1 MRRLVCSLAGIIAL
15 TATLAAQTPAAPP
28 VPADPARI
36 EAVLETDLGSV
47 VLRFF
52 PDAAPNHVAH
62 FLKLAGEGF
71 FDGLTF
77 FRVIPYGIVQAGDP
91 LTRDPAAR
99 DRYGTGG
106 LRRLKAEFNDN
117 PCRRG
122 ALAAVLIPGN
132 PDSAGS
138 QFFICVTDQ
147 LQLNGQYTVFG
158 QVAGGMAVVEKIS
171 TLPADARQLATERVA
186 IRRVS
191 IRPIPEPAYR
201 GAPLERLQHCRA
213 VIVTDI
219 GEIEL
224 SFHPDTA
231 PEHVRQFLSLAAAGL
246 YNGTDFHRV
255 VPGFV
260 IQGGFLSGRQP
271 PVEETYG
278 SWLQPLRAE
287 FSDRPH
293 DRGVLSMA
301 RGADPDSA
309 MDSFFICLARQASLD
324 GKYTVFGAVARG
336 LDVVDRIA
344 ATPCDEQE
352 RPLQRVAIREIRI
365 LEEKQP

>member
-1 MRRLVCSLAGIIAL
+1 MRRLVCSLAGFVAV
-15 TATLAAQTPAAPP
+15 TVTLAAQTPAAAPA
-28 VPADPARI
+28 PADPARI

-52 PDAAPNHVAH
+52 PDAAPKHVAH

-77 FRVIPYGIVQAGDP
+77 FRVIPYGIIQAGDP
-91 LTRDPAAR
+91 LTRNPAAR

-106 LRRLKAEFNDN
+106 LRQLKAEFNN
-117 PCRRG
+117 HPCQRG
-122 ALAAVLIPGN
+122 ALAAVLVPGDS
-132 PDSAGS
+132 DSAGS

-171 TLPADARQLATERVA
+171 TLPADARQLATERIA
-186 IRRVS
+186 IRRVT

-201 GAPLERLQHCRA
+201 GAPVVRLQRCRA
-213 VIVTDI
+213 VIVTDV

-224 SFHPDTA
+224 SFHPETA

-246 YNGTDFHRV
+246 YNGTDIHRV

-271 PVEETYG
+271 PVDETYG

-301 RGADPDSA
+301 RAADPDSA
-309 MDSFFICLARQASLD
+309 MDSFFICLARQTSLD
-324 GKYTVFGAVARG
+324 GKYTVFGVVVRG

-344 ATPCDEQE
+344 AMPCDDQE
-352 RPLQRVAIREIRI
+352 RPLQRVAIREIRV

>member
-1 MRRLVCSLAGIIAL
+1 MRRLACNLAGIIAL
-15 TATLAAQTPAAPP
+15 TAILAAQTTAAPP
-28 VPADPARI
+28 VPADPARS

-47 VLRFF
+47 IIRFF
-52 PDAAPNHVAH
+52 PDAAPKHVAH
-62 FLKLAGEGF
+62 FLKLADEGF

-77 FRVIPYGIVQAGDP
+77 FRVIPYGIIQAGDP
-91 LTRDPAAR
+91 LTRNPAAR

-106 LRRLKAEFNDN
+106 LRQLKAEFNN
-117 PCRRG
+117 RPCQRG
-122 ALAAVLIPGN
+122 ALAAVLVPGD

-171 TLPADARQLATERVA
+171 ALPADARQLATERLA
-186 IRRVS
+186 IRRVT
-191 IRPIPEPAYR
+191 IRSIPEPAYR
-201 GAPLERLQHCRA
+201 GAPVERLQRCRA
-213 VIVTDI
+213 VIVTDV

-224 SFHPDTA
+224 SFHPETA

-271 PVEETYG
+271 PVDETYG

-301 RGADPDSA
+301 RATDPDSA
-309 MDSFFICLARQASLD
+309 MDSFFICLARQTSLD
-324 GKYTVFGAVARG
+324 GKYTVFGTVTRG
-336 LDVVDRIA
+336 LEVMDRIA
-344 ATPCDEQE
+344 ALPCDDQE
-352 RPLQRVAIREIRI
+352 RPLQRVAIREIRVI
-365 LEEKQP
+365 EEMQP